1 MELCAAALGSAWL
14 QLLVWN
20 PVKTTCCTVPAVSA
34 CAVLTEPCE
43 AIIIACGA
51 LIRLVELRAQ
61 FSDTTC
67 TSASLLDH
75 CCGDISFHG
84 LQGLKRERR
93 EAASAAKE
101 QKNSGSKGETVMEGL
116 ELHTA
121 E

>member
-1 MELCAAALGSAWL
+1 M
-14 QLLVWN
+14 
-20 PVKTTCCTVPAVSA
+20 
-34 CAVLTEPCE
+34 
-43 AIIIACGA
+43 
-51 LIRLVELRAQ
+51 ELRAQ

-67 TSASLLDH
+67 KLASMLDH
-75 CCGDISFHG
+75 CCCVIFFHG

-101 QKNSGSKGETVMEGL
+101 QRNSGSKGETVMEGL